1 MVDATVTAREGQR
14 PQGAIVRRAD
24 GPNAEEDEA
33 DVGMAAVQLPTCSM
47 PMMWAFCLA
56 TLLAFRE
63 RRGQHAR
70 VELAHRLKADG
81 FIAFEGN
88 HLDAWDLWPA
98 LEGNQ

>member
-1 MVDATVTAREGQR
+1 MVDATLAAREGQR
-14 PQGAIVRRAD
+14 PQGAIVRRTD
-24 GPNAEEDEA
+24 GLKVEGDEA
-33 DVGMAAVQLPTCSM
+33 DVGMAAAQLSTCSM
-47 PMMWAFCLA
+47 LMMWAFCLA
-56 TLLAFRE
+56 MLFAFRE
-63 RRGQHAR
+63 GRGQHAR